1 MDPDCGGAVVN
12 IELITTESLLTE
24 LAARFDH
31 YVFSGIKSKDTASE
45 VEVRRHAG
53 GWRTCQG
60 MAMGLILDLEKSRS
74 ADIEPM
80 DMDDV

>member
-1 MDPDCGGAVVN
+1 MN